1 MWYIAKQRFLNRAIS
16 DGQEPL
22 KCSICLV
29 SREMQVKIILRFH
42 LIPIRMTK
50 IKKQTNK
57 QTNKKQKTAHAEED
71 MEKEDTLP
79 MLVGL
84 QTVIITLEINLAVPQ
99 KIENSST

>member
-1 MWYIAKQRFLNRAIS
+1 
-16 DGQEPL
+16 
-22 KCSICLV
+22 
-29 SREMQVKIILRFH
+29 
-42 LIPIRMTK
+42 MTK